1 MPIRVVVFA
10 GLILVAL
17 LLKTTLLPTFAFLS
31 FRPDVLIVM
40 VVAVA
45 LVEGADMGIKL
56 GFAAGLAQDL
66 ISGQAAL
73 VGLGAL
79 VVMGAGYAAGRM
91 KPYIAAS
98 ERTGSIALCGALS
111 GAGTLVAGLL
121 GLMFGV
127 IEPSLPRVLLATVV
141 VGLYS
146 ALVSP
151 LVLRP
156 TRWLVKQFPPPSL
169 ASS

>member
-1 MPIRVVVFA
+1 MRVLALA
-10 GLILVAL
+10 GLILLSL
-17 LLKTTLLPTFAFLS
+17 LLKTTLLPLFAVLS

-45 LVEGADMGIKL
+45 LVEGPDIGLKF
-56 GFAAGLAQDL
+56 GFAAGLTQDL

-79 VVMGAGYAAGRM
+79 VVMAAGYAAGRM
-91 KPYIAAS
+91 RPYIVAS
-98 ERTGSIALCGALS
+98 ERTGSIALAGSLS
-111 GAGTLVAGLL
+111 AAATLASGLL
-121 GLMFGV
+121 GKTFGV
-127 IEPSLPRVLLATVV
+127 IEPSLGRVLLATLI

-151 LVLRP
+151 LVMRP
-156 TRWLVKQFPPPSL
+156 TKWLVKQVPPPSL
-169 ASS
+169 AS